1 MSLVLTEIVRR
12 LRRDTTIDPMSST
25 MAPGDWSTATSATI
39 AGCNLAP
46 GTNEEFPGVDI
57 EQLQWLATL
66 YMPLG
71 ADVQP
76 GDRIA
81 ARGHVWDVTGT
92 RNDWFGLQATGS
104 SITLKQVREVT

>member
-1 MSLVLTEIVRR
+1 MSIVLTETVRR
-12 LRRDTTIDPMSST
+12 LRRATTLDPMSDT
-25 MAPGDWSTATSATI
+25 MAPGDWATASSATI

-46 GTNEEFPGVDI
+46 GTSEEFPGVDI

-81 ARGHVWDVTGT
+81 AHGHVWDAIGN
-92 RNDWFGLQATGS
+92 RNDWLGLQAAGS
-104 SITLKQVREVT
+104 SIALKQIREVA